1 MLRQF
6 MGITSQKTKNL
17 KVLYGLIRQWGP
29 IGVKALSE
37 MTGYKPTTCARL
49 LDELVHVG
57 LIHDSGLGESSGGRK
72 PLMYVIHPDAFYLI
86 GVEISNL
93 YTTVLL
99 LDLDLTILGTEK
111 LKMNSQCTAQYTL
124 DYVSRC
130 IKELL
135 AKHNIPT
142 DKMLGIGVG
151 VLDPVDLERGIIVD
165 PHLFPADGWNDFN
178 IVEYLEKN
186 NDTLVFLDNG
196 TNLAALAEYRLKY
209 WKETDSLV
217 FVSSDMGIRSS
228 MIIKGKLVHQI
239 NEMDD
244 ALSHMIIDIHGRRCS
259 CGAYGC
265 LQTYSSLPAIHHEVI
280 HRLKRGQGSILQESM
295 EDVDKV
301 DFHHILE
308 AMDREDSLCL
318 EVVKEAAYYFGIG
331 LANLIFLLRPDIV
344 ICGGTLVPKPL
355 FYEEASRIAH
365 ERVAIYPNCHVKIV
379 QSSTAYNIVA
389 QGAGCMVLDHFTSTD
404 INNPGTN
411 I

>member
-6 MGITSQKTKNL
+6 IGITSQKTKNL
-17 KVLYGLIRQWGP
+17 KVLYRFIRQWGP
-29 IGVKALSE
+29 IGVKTLSE

-49 LDELVHVG
+49 LDELVQAG

-72 PLMYVIHPDAFYLI
+72 PLMYVIRPDAFYLI
-86 GVEISNL
+86 GVELTNL

-99 LDLDLTILGTEK
+99 LDLNLTILGTEK
-111 LKMNSQCTAQYTL
+111 LKMDSQCTAQYTL

-130 IKELL
+130 INELL
-135 AKHNIPT
+135 AKHDIPAE
-142 DKMLGIGVG
+142 KMLGIGVG

-165 PHLFPADGWNDFN
+165 SHLFPADGWHDFN
-178 IVEYLEKN
+178 LVKYLEQK

-196 TNLAALAEYRLKY
+196 TNLAALAEYRLNY

-228 MIIKGKLVHQI
+228 MILKGKLVHQI

-244 ALSHMIIDIHGRRCS
+244 ALGHMILDIHGRRCT

-265 LQTYSSLPAIHHEVI
+265 LQAYSSLPAIHHEVI
-280 HRLKRGQGSILQESM
+280 HRLKRGQTSMLQQNM
-295 EDVDKV
+295 DADKV

-308 AMDREDSLCL
+308 AMDGQDSLCL

-331 LANLIFLLRPDIV
+331 LANLIFMLRPDIV

-355 FYEEASRIAH
+355 FYEEASRTAH
-365 ERVAIYPNCHVKIV
+365 ERVAIYPNCQVKIV

-389 QGAGCMVLDHFTSTD
+389 QGAGCMVLDYFTSTE
-404 INNPGTN
+404 IK
-411 I
+411 